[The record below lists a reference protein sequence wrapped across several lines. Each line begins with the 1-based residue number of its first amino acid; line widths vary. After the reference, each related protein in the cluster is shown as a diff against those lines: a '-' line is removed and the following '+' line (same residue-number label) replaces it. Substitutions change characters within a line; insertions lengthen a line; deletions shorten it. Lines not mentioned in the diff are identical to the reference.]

1 MMNPRITLDQWRAL
15 VAVVDAG
22 GYAQAA
28 EALSKSQ
35 SSITYAVQQI
45 ESLLGVDAF
54 ETRGRKAV
62 LTQTGELLVSRARY
76 LIDEA
81 AGLEA
86 SAQRLSAGWE
96 AEIRLAVEIIFP
108 TALLAACM
116 DRFGRESPHTRMD
129 VMEVVLGHR
138 MHALEN
144 GEVDLAIL
152 GSVPSGF
159 TGAHLM
165 RLRFLPVA
173 HPDHPLHALGRP
185 LTTRDLRAHRHLVVR
200 ETSVDRGGVPSLDST
215 ERWTFTQMA
224 TSIEAACHGY
234 GFAWLPVEKI
244 RGELADGTLRP
255 LTLRDG
261 SERFADLYLVFADA
275 EHAGPGTR
283 RLAALLRDGVAE
295 ECRAHHGA
303 TTDAT

>member
-1 MMNPRITLDQWRAL
+1 MNPRITLDQWRAL

-28 EALSKSQ
+28 AALSKSQ

-45 ESLLGVDAF
+45 ESLLGVDVF
-54 ETRGRKAV
+54 ETRGRRAV
-62 LTQTGELLVSRARY
+62 PTPTGDLLVRRARY
-76 LIDEA
+76 LVDEA

-108 TALLAACM
+108 TWLLDACM
-116 DRFGRESPHTRMD
+116 DRFGRESPHTRME

-138 MHALEN
+138 MHALES
-144 GEVDLAIL
+144 GEAHPPIL

-173 HPDHPLHALGRP
+173 HPDHPLHALGHP

-200 ETSVDRGGVPSLDST
+200 ETSVDRGGAPSLEST
-215 ERWTFTQMA
+215 QRWTFTQMA
-224 TSIEAACHGY
+224 SSIEAARNGH
-234 GFAWLPVEKI
+234 GFAWLPEEKI
-244 RGELADGTLRP
+244 RQELATGTLAP

-275 EHAGPGTR
+275 EHAGPGTQ
-283 RLAALLRDGVAE
+283 RLAALLREGVAD
-295 ECRAHHGA
+295 ECRTHHAATAGA
-303 TTDAT
+303 V